1 MGIVGCRSLLGS
13 GQVLCPRMCSRSIF
27 LFGFLL
33 LLASCDAL
41 PVEKQNGQPN
51 DVQLH
56 TGYSYG
62 DRRAPP
68 KLKSPCDRCYCLGCE
83 YHKGFACDNLAMLGT
98 CMCQAMSKAHMDK
111 CLKVDCAVSSWGAW
125 GKCSKTC
132 GTGSQTRTRKVT
144 KQPKSGGAKCPAL
157 KATRKC
163 NTHGCPVNCVVN
175 SWGAWSKCS
184 KGCGGGLQTRSR
196 SVKVQSKN
204 GGQKCPAVSES
215 KKCNTHGCKP
225 ACKGPSKS
233 TKDAGYPDKY
243 RGWYDVQGCGKCQDY
258 CRWVGCNPEQAKKSP
273 SKCKSGG
280 DPAKNRSMR
289 FTWWSCR
296 RAGTNNDQKGHYSP
310 RGTYSSWKF
319 KKCLYQGA
327 PAPK

>member
-1 MGIVGCRSLLGS
+1 MG
-13 GQVLCPRMCSRSIF
+13 
-27 LFGFLL
+27 
-33 LLASCDAL
+33 
-41 PVEKQNGQPN
+41 
-51 DVQLH
+51 
-56 TGYSYG
+56 
-62 DRRAPP
+62 
-68 KLKSPCDRCYCLGCE
+68 
-83 YHKGFACDNLAMLGT
+83 
-98 CMCQAMSKAHMDK
+98 
-111 CLKVDCAVSSWGAW
+111 
-125 GKCSKTC
+125 
-132 GTGSQTRTRKVT
+132 
-144 KQPKSGGAKCPAL
+144 
-157 KATRKC
+157 
-163 NTHGCPVNCVVN
+163 
-175 SWGAWSKCS
+175 CS

-225 ACKGPSKS
+225 ACKCP
-233 TKDAGYPDKY
+233 
-243 RGWYDVQGCGKCQDY
+243 DY
-258 CRWVGCNPEQAKKSP
+258 CRWVGCNPWQAKKYP

-327 PAPK
+327 AAPK